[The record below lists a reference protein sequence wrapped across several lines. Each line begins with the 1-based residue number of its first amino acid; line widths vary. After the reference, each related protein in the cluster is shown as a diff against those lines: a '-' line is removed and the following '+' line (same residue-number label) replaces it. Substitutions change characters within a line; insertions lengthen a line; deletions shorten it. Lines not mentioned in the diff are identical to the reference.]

1 MSFDE
6 KLRRR
11 VKSRCFTHGVSGTA
25 ISGYCSFALQVEK
38 TRKRVRGRD
47 LELVVGAPVTRY
59 VGLGLERKVLEAI
72 ASRVFD
78 VVPAGIKE
86 REEP

>member
-11 VKSRCFTHGVSGTA
+11 VRSLCVTHGVSATA
-25 ISGYCSFALQVEK
+25 VSGYCSFALQVEK

-47 LELVVGAPVTRY
+47 LELLVGALVTRY
-59 VGLGLERKVLEAI
+59 VGLGLERKLLEAI
-72 ASRVFD
+72 ASRVFN
-78 VVPAGIKE
+78 VVPAGHKE